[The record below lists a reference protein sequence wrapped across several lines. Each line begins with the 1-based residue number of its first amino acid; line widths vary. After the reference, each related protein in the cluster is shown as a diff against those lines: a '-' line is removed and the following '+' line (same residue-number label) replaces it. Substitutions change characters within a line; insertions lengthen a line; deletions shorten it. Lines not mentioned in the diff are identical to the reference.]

1 MKKIELKTYL
11 NVYDDATELAP
22 NDLLL
27 VNSAKEATKKSYAP
41 YSNFN
46 VGCAVVLDNGEI
58 VSGAN
63 QENAA
68 YPACI
73 CAERVVLS
81 AISAVY
87 PTAKPIKMAVVVINK
102 NKKINK
108 PAAPCGECRQV
119 IHEWEKRHQQK
130 IEIFMSGE
138 TGTLYHVESIAD
150 LLPLAFGKDDLI

>member
-1 MKKIELKTYL
+1 MKKVELNTQITVFDDVNELKTG
-11 NVYDDATELAP
+11 
-22 NDLLL
+22 DLLL
-27 VNSAKEATKKSYAP
+27 INAAKEATNKSYAP

-46 VGCAVVLDNGEI
+46 VGCAVLLDNGEI

-87 PTAKPIKMAVVVINK
+87 PEAKLLKMAVVAINK
-102 NKKINK
+102 KKEVNK
-108 PAAPCGECRQV
+108 PAAPCGECRQA
-119 IHEWEKRHQQK
+119 IYEWEKRNMQP

-138 TGTLYHVESIAD
+138 TGRIFHVDSVAQ
-150 LLPLAFGKDDLI
+150 LLPLAFDKDDLI

>member
-1 MKKIELKTYL
+1 MKKVELNTQIT
-11 NVYDDATELAP
+11 VYDNIDELHSD
-22 NDLLL
+22 DLFLL
-27 VNSAKEATKKSYAP
+27 SSAKEATYKSYAP

-46 VGCAVVLDNGEI
+46 VGCAVLLDNGEI

-81 AISAVY
+81 AISSVH
-87 PTAKPIKMAVVVINK
+87 PNAKPIKMAIVAINK
-102 NKKINK
+102 NKEVDK

-119 IHEWEKRHQQK
+119 IYEWEKRHEHP
-130 IEIFMSGE
+130 ISIFMRGE
-138 TGTLYHVESIAD
+138 TGRIFHVDSVAQ
-150 LLPLAFGKDDLI
+150 LLPLAFDKKDLI